1 MYECYFSGEMK
12 REKYS
17 DYYCPDVK
25 AIQKIVKLYGSA
37 EIREILEQTCLRN
50 KLQRSYKIN
59 RIIRNDE
66 KTKLET
72 IKEKVNEEL
81 KETVEEKNNTDE
93 KVEKKPQTRSQKK
106 KHQV

>member
-12 REKYS
+12 RERYS

-37 EIREILEQTCLRN
+37 EIRELLEQTCLRN
-50 KLQRSYKIN
+50 KIQRSYKVNKIIKSDD
-59 RIIRNDE
+59 RI
-66 KTKLET
+66 KLET

-81 KETVEEKNNTDE
+81 KETIEEKNDTDT
-93 KVEKKPQTRSQKK
+93 KVEKKHLTRSQKK
-106 KHQV
+106 KH